1 MNVWVRTNNR
11 VGIYKGWCVCSNG
24 MGDNED
30 CQQCKDDRVELG
42 RKTWY
47 VLHRLVEHNESRNV
61 ERSFKDFMNSL
72 SYLYPCPLCAKNI
85 RGYLNKHEV
94 HCTQGW
100 MIDFHNDVN
109 RRLGKPI
116 WLPKDTCLQKKRN
129 DHWFVICF
137 MYLIEKILL
146 FDYKQE
152 YKNDSRKYTQYW
164 KIFLLNV
171 IELYIYTPSE
181 SLRELVKTMSID
193 LETSS
198 NEEKLIFKCRLF
210 TEILSLRP
218 CNQNSMALYT
228 QYSSSESKTL
238 SSSNSSPDDT

>member
-1 MNVWVRTNNR
+1 MLGYIKGG
-11 VGIYKGWCVCSNG
+11 GIRQNSMEEN
-24 MGDNED
+24 DD
-30 CQQCKDDRVELG
+30 CQECKDDRVELG

-47 VLHRLVEHNESRNV
+47 VLHRLAEHNESRNV
-61 ERSFKDFMNSL
+61 ERAFKGFMNSL
-72 SYLYPCPLCAKNI
+72 SYLYPCPLCAKHI
-85 RGYLNKHEV
+85 QEYLKDHTPQ
-94 HCTQGW
+94 CTQGW

-109 RRLGKPI
+109 RRLGKHI

-129 DHWFVICF
+129 DHWFEICF

-152 YKNDSRKYTQYW
+152 YKDNSIKYTQYW

-181 SLRELVKTMSID
+181 SLCKFVETMSNDLD

-198 NEEKLIFKCRLF
+198 NQEKEHFRFYFLI
-210 TEILSLRP
+210 EILSLHP
-218 CNQNSMALYT
+218 CNHNSMALYR
-228 QYSSSESKTL
+228 QYSSSDSKISV
-238 SSSNSSPDDT
+238 SSDE

>member
-1 MNVWVRTNNR
+1 MEE
-11 VGIYKGWCVCSNG
+11 
-24 MGDNED
+24 NED

-47 VLHRLVEHNESRNV
+47 VLHRIAEHNESRNV
-61 ERSFKDFMNSL
+61 ERAFKDFMNSL
-72 SYLYPCPLCAKNI
+72 SHLYPCPLCAKNI
-85 RGYLNKHEV
+85 REYLNKHEAQ
-94 HCTQGW
+94 CTQGW

-116 WLPKDTCLQKKRN
+116 WLPKDTCLQKKRK
-129 DHWFVICF
+129 DSWFVICF

-152 YKNDSRKYTQYW
+152 YKDDSRKYTQYW

-171 IELYIYTPSE
+171 IALYIYTPSE
-181 SLRELVKTMSID
+181 SLLELVKTMSID

-198 NEEKLIFKCRLF
+198 NEEKEHFRFDFLS
-210 TEILSLRP
+210 EILSLSP
-218 CNQNSMALYT
+218 CNRNSMALYT
-228 QYSSSESKTL
+228 QYSSSDTNTL
-238 SSSNSSPDDT
+238 SPSNSSDE